1 MTIRVL
7 IADDQ
12 ALVRTGLRMILD
24 NTPDLVV
31 VGEAGTGT
39 EAVDLTASTR
49 PDVVLM
55 DIRMPGLDGVRAT
68 GRIIANHG
76 PEGPRV
82 LVLTTFDRDE
92 YVYAALRAGASGFL
106 LKDALA
112 TDLLA
117 AVRVVAAGEAALAPT
132 VTRRLLTRI
141 AVELPAREDPRLGLL
156 TAREREVLQQVA
168 RGLSNAEIAELLCL
182 SAGTVKTHVGHILAK
197 LDLRDRVQAV
207 VFAHESGLTGAQER

>member
-12 ALVRTGLRMILD
+12 SLVRTGLQMILD
-24 NTPDLVV
+24 NTQDIEV
-31 VGEAGTGT
+31 VGEAGTGN
-39 EAVDLTASTR
+39 EAVDLAAHTK

-55 DIRMPGLDGVRAT
+55 DIRMPDLDGVQAT
-68 GRIIANHG
+68 KRIIADHG
-76 PEGPRV
+76 PDGPRV

-106 LKDALA
+106 LKDSLA
-112 TDLLA
+112 ADLLS
-117 AVRVVAAGEAALAPT
+117 AVRVVAAGEATLAPT

-141 AVELPAREDPRLGLL
+141 AGELPVREDPRLALL

-168 RGLSNAEIAELLCL
+168 RGRSNAEIAELLCL
-182 SAGTVKTHVGHILAK
+182 STGTVKTHVGHILTK